1 MQIGCT
7 CLKCK
12 AVNEPGESGRQRFTL
27 HCTLYGAGTVP
38 SALQHTQQWKTNLV
52 EENTQAYILV
62 DYGKSSLIHSMS
74 QETAITESLMQFGT
88 GFDQE
93 RKKSATLL
101 KCMMLR
107 LTRTILYTEPK
118 IVS

>member
-1 MQIGCT
+1 MSRG
-7 CLKCK
+7 
-12 AVNEPGESGRQRFTL
+12 NREGSDL
-27 HCTLYGAGTVP
+27 HCLALYT
-38 SALQHTQQWKTNLV
+38 ALGLSQVLCSTQLWKTNLV

-62 DYGKSSLIHSMS
+62 DYGKSSLIHNMS
-74 QETAITESLMQFGT
+74 QETTITESLMQFGT

-93 RKKSATLL
+93 RKKSVTLL

-107 LTRTILYTEPK
+107 LTRTILYSESK